1 MDIERRMRKEAELMQ
16 RPLHGGDGWR
26 IRNVEDFSANLNPY
40 GPPADIAQLLSEA
53 AKSLDHYPDDS
64 SVVLKEAVAEHHGL
78 RAENIIPGTGS
89 SELIRLFPE
98 VFMERGDKVLMPRP
112 TFGEYAFGCNF
123 MGAEIVWSEL
133 PRAKGFRCDVG
144 KLVEILDES
153 FKAVYLC
160 NPNNPT
166 GTTCT
171 RAAITELLREA
182 ERRNV
187 LVFLDETLLEL
198 LPNEP
203 ELSCASLVESHD
215 NLFIIR
221 SLTKSFAIP
230 GLRVGYGLGSKRM
243 ISCLERGRQTWN
255 LGQLEQSVAALLIKE
270 RQEYVTRAA
279 DVLALERDRVFA
291 HLSRLGVPALNRPDA
306 FFFFQDVS
314 TLGHDSRS
322 FREAMRAAGAL
333 VRDCA
338 SFGSPFDRYVRF
350 CVKTPEKDA
359 LLLHA
364 WETVLESGQEG

>member
-1 MDIERRMRKEAELMQ
+1 MDIERRMRKEAALMQ

-26 IRNVEDFSANLNPY
+26 IDKVEDFSANLNPY
-40 GPPADIAQLLSEA
+40 GPPPDIAQLLTEA
-53 AKSLDHYPDDS
+53 ASSLDHYPDDS
-64 SVVLKEAVAEHHGL
+64 SLVLKEAAADRHDL
-78 RAENIIPGTGS
+78 RVENIIPGAGS

-98 VFMERGDKVLMPRP
+98 VFVERGDKVLMPRP
-112 TFGEYAFGCNF
+112 TFSEYTFGCQF
-123 MGAEIVWSEL
+123 MGAQMVWSEL
-133 PRAKGFRCDVG
+133 PRANGFRCDLG
-144 KLVEILDES
+144 QLLESLDEG

-166 GTTCT
+166 GMTCP
-171 RAAITELLREA
+171 RAAITELVQEA

-187 LVFLDETLLEL
+187 LAFLDETLLEL

-203 ELSCASLVESHD
+203 ELSCASLVEGHE

-230 GLRVGYGLGSKRM
+230 GFRVGYGLGSKSM
-243 ISCLERGRQTWN
+243 ISCLEHGRQTWN
-255 LGQLEQSVAALLIKE
+255 LGHLEQAVAARLIRD
-270 RQEYVTRAA
+270 RQDHVTQAA
-279 DVLALERDRVFA
+279 EVLAQERDKTHAQLR
-291 HLSRLGVPALNRPDA
+291 RLGVPSLNRPDA

-314 TLGHDSRS
+314 ALGHDSRF

-338 SFGSPFDRYVRF
+338 SFGSPFERYVRF

-364 WETVLESGQEG
+364 WETVLEAGQEG